1 MSNGITDLLEPREP
15 DLDPVQIGVMPRLP
29 LFMRQFGAD
38 LAGNFLRDKLGLE
51 RLGDAI
57 GSREINRS
65 SLSGSEYDA
74 LQESVVRAL
83 ERGGSNASLT
93 YADYGLDDLAD
104 YVSVV
109 GNQAVPQGMQSDA
122 DASVAEWVQG
132 LRDQGSSQEE
142 IERIFSQGPFA
153 RVRSAQSL
161 KDLKGGKGPLEAL
174 LSSPAAFSLAGTI
187 GGASIEQDPET
198 GEYWVYD
205 EYDFNDA
212 ANLPED
218 ASFLADAAK
227 EGLNPYGQARNLAR
241 YYGSKP
247 GEGSPVRI
255 NLGDLEHLLNPEED
269 KPGLLT
275 RGLAA
280 LGNML
285 RREREPSPVQA
296 AQRTVLIPEAPRSTP
311 MPRELEIDRIQ
322 FDN

>member
-1 MSNGITDLLEPREP
+1 M
-15 DLDPVQIGVMPRLP
+15 
-29 LFMRQFGAD
+29 
-38 LAGNFLRDKLGLE
+38 
-51 RLGDAI
+51 
-57 GSREINRS
+57 
-65 SLSGSEYDA
+65 
-74 LQESVVRAL
+74 
-83 ERGGSNASLT
+83 
-93 YADYGLDDLAD
+93 
-104 YVSVV
+104 
-109 GNQAVPQGMQSDA
+109 
-122 DASVAEWVQG
+122 
-132 LRDQGSSQEE
+132 
-142 IERIFSQGPFA
+142 
-153 RVRSAQSL
+153 
-161 KDLKGGKGPLEAL
+161 
-174 LSSPAAFSLAGTI
+174 
-187 GGASIEQDPET
+187 
-198 GEYWVYD
+198 
-205 EYDFNDA
+205 
-212 ANLPED
+212 PED